1 MSKAFRE
8 IFYGAA
14 RRFLRQAGGSVA
26 IYFALAIIPV
36 MSMVG
41 VAVDLGRRNSAMAL
55 LQDAMDNAVLTAART
70 GSTTNAS
77 NAFLANGTSAAFNIS
92 GTPIIVANADGS
104 ITGSI
109 TATMPTSLMS
119 VIGFH
124 NMTFTV
130 ASAARQLTTSVTT
143 QTPTTTTT
151 TSTTSTPNAVCILVL
166 NPTGT
171 QSLLVNSNFSINA
184 PNCEIDVASTG
195 SPAAIFNSGDN
206 MNVQNICVRG
216 SQVTL
221 NSVTLSNLHKSCATA
236 ANPFK
241 GKLPAPPST
250 TCSVSG
256 TNFQGNTTINPGVY
270 CGSFNFNGSGTLTLN
285 PGVYVLKNNTNWN
298 INSSWKV
305 VGAGVTFYYADGG
318 SYIQLNSGVTFN
330 VSAPGSGTYANIL
343 IYEPDTVANAS
354 QFAMDGSAKYTWSGL
369 VYLPNRTV
377 TFNSM
382 SSVNSDGLTLVVY
395 NLILNTNN
403 STPWYLTSGAMTIGS
418 ASFSTSTTSS
428 QTTTTYTSTTTTTPI
443 GSALTR

>member
-1 MSKAFRE
+1 M
-8 IFYGAA
+8 
-14 RRFLRQAGGSVA
+14 RQRGGSVA
-26 IYFALAIIPV
+26 IYFALALIPV

-55 LQDAMDNAVLTAART
+55 LQDAMDNAVLTAARA
-70 GSTTNAS
+70 GSANAS
-77 NAFLANGTSAAFNIS
+77 NFLANGTSAAFNVS
-92 GTPIIVANADGS
+92 GTPSFVTNADGS
-104 ITGSI
+104 YTGSI
-109 TATMPTSLMS
+109 TATMPTSVMS
-119 VIGFH
+119 FIGFR
-124 NMTFTV
+124 NMTFNVSST
-130 ASAARQLTTSVTT
+130 ARPLTTSVTT
-143 QTPTTTTT
+143 QTPVTTTTT
-151 TSTTSTPNAVCILVL
+151 TTTTTPNAVCILVL
-166 NPTGT
+166 DPTGT
-171 QSLLVNSNFSINA
+171 QSLLVNSSFSINA

-221 NSVTLSNLHKSCATA
+221 NSVTLNNLHKSCTTA
-236 ANPFK
+236 ANPFL
-241 GKLPAPPST
+241 GKMPAPPST

-305 VGAGVTFYYADGG
+305 VGSGVTFYYADGG
-318 SYIQLNSGVTFN
+318 SYIQINSGVTFS
-330 VSAPGSGTYANIL
+330 VSAPTTGTYANIL
-343 IYEPDTVANAS
+343 IYEPDTVTNTS
-354 QFAMDGSAKYTWSGL
+354 GIPIDGSAKYTWSGL
-369 VYLPNRTV
+369 IYLPNRTV

-382 SSVNSDGLTLVVY
+382 SSVNSDSLTLVVY
-395 NLILNTNN
+395 RLILNTNN

-418 ASFSTSTTSS
+418 ASFSASTTSS
-428 QTTTTYTSTTTTTPI
+428 QTTTTYTSTTTPTTV